1 MTPARILNALLI
13 ALAATAVCWV
23 GLDLWT
29 GSGGQSL
36 PLSWPAVIV
45 TAAIVL
51 VVIAAGLPVR
61 KWVSGERD
69 RVLDPLVA
77 ARTAVLAKAAA
88 YGGAVIFGWYLSQ
101 ALLVLPDLVG
111 ARRQRFIIGLIATV
125 LALGI
130 SVAGFVVQH
139 WCRIPP
145 DDNGTSGPAE
155 PDDPDR
161 DSVR

>member
-1 MTPARILNALLI
+1 MTPARIL
-13 ALAATAVCWV
+13 TAVLVALVSTAICWV

-29 GSGGQSL
+29 SSGREPL
-36 PLSWPAVIV
+36 PLSWPAVII

-61 KWVSGERD
+61 AWVSGPRD
-69 RVLDPLVA
+69 KVLDPLVA

-88 YGGAVIFGWYLSQ
+88 YGGAVIVGWYLSQ

-111 ARRQRFIIGLIATV
+111 DRKQRFI
-125 LALGI
+125 LALVAAVIAVAI
-130 SVAGFVVQH
+130 SVAGFVVQS

-145 DDNGTSGPAE
+145 DDDSTPGSGSSQHSAH
-155 PDDPDR
+155 
-161 DSVR
+161 